1 MKNNKKLGLIF
12 VIFILIV
19 VLFVY
24 IALPSKEQ
32 EEPNENEITENVVEA
47 VAEPELNQNE
57 EIEEKEYNLKLKAL
71 VKNQFEYFD
80 SIVNGSYFR
89 NSRKNG
95 PDGKYPDDWVSNKV
109 KNELSQRA
117 KEIDE
122 LLPENINDPTS
133 QDLINVLVR
142 INQTSSLLDTQKNVY
157 QIHRTLYNLNVDLNG
172 YELEEGKFDPENDWT
187 QVFGEEIDQ
196 SVKTEE
202 EIKMRNLETETEKM
216 GE

>member
-1 MKNNKKLGLIF
+1 LKNIKLGLIL
-12 VIFILIV
+12 VIFIGIV
-19 VLFVY
+19 VLFVNF
-24 IALPSKEQ
+24 ALPSKEQ
-32 EEPNENEITENVVEA
+32 EDSNENEITEKEVEA
-47 VAEPELNQNE
+47 VAEPVLNQNE
-57 EIEEKEYNLKLKAL
+57 EKEQTEYNLKLKEL

-80 SIVNGSYFR
+80 TIVNGSYFR
-89 NSRKNG
+89 NFRGNG
-95 PDGKYPDDWVSNKV
+95 PDGNYPDGWVSNKV

-117 KEIDE
+117 LEIDE
-122 LLPENINDPTS
+122 LLPENINDPIS

-157 QIHRTLYNLNVDLNG
+157 QIHRTLYNLHVDLNG
-172 YELEEGKFDPENDWT
+172 YELEEGKFDPENDWN

-202 EIKMRNLETETEKM
+202 EIKMRNLETEAEIM